1 MVPGI
6 QSHDLKLPR
15 KEGERVFHSCI
26 WWKRKMNQ
34 GVVKTA
40 MFLQKGLE
48 AFVVWA
54 VECRR
59 RAAGG
64 LEGGSGKW
72 IGGRGVQK

>member
-1 MVPGI
+1 
-6 QSHDLKLPR
+6 
-15 KEGERVFHSCI
+15 
-26 WWKRKMNQ
+26 MNQ

-72 IGGRGVQK
+72 TGGGGAEMNGGHS